1 MPRGLCVARQL
12 LKPQELTNWLVALTS
27 SSRPFY
33 NRSMPFVSVP
43 EAVEE
48 IRAGRILVVVDD
60 EDRENEGDLTV
71 AAEKVTPEIINFMAT
86 HGRGLI
92 CLALTPERCDFL
104 RLPLMSPLNTSNF
117 GTAFC
122 ESIDA
127 RDGVTT
133 GISAAD
139 RTRTILTAIDPT
151 CRPADLARPGHVFP
165 LRAREGGVLVRAGQ
179 TEASVDLARLAGL
192 APTGVICEIM
202 NQDGT
207 MARVPQLEE
216 FCARHSLKMI
226 SVADLIRDRMKHEK
240 FVRRVA
246 EGCVRTE
253 FGEFRTVAYASDLN
267 PEYHLALV
275 RGDVAGQ
282 ERVLVRMHSRCM
294 YGDVFGSTEC
304 DCHRLV
310 HASLGRI
317 AEEGAGVLVY
327 LHETGPGFR
336 IERDARGDP
345 RMVSH
350 GRDFM
355 HYAGEAGQRQL
366 QHEHGIGAQILS
378 DLGLHTIR
386 LLTNHPRKIVALE
399 GFGIEIVDQ
408 VPVGP

>member
-1 MPRGLCVARQL
+1 
-12 LKPQELTNWLVALTS
+12 
-27 SSRPFY
+27 
-33 NRSMPFVSVP
+33 MPFISVP
-43 EAVEE
+43 EAIEE
-48 IRAGRILVVVDD
+48 IRGGRILIVVDD
-60 EDRENEGDLTV
+60 EDRENEGDLTI

-92 CLALTPERCDFL
+92 CLALNAERCDYL
-104 RLPLMSPLNTSNF
+104 RLPLMSPTNTSNF

-133 GISAAD
+133 GISAGD
-139 RTRTILTAIDPT
+139 RARTILQTIDPD

-179 TEASVDLARLAGL
+179 TEAAVDLSRMAGMTP
-192 APTGVICEIM
+192 AGVICEIM
-202 NQDGT
+202 NEDGT
-207 MARVPQLEE
+207 MARVPELIE
-216 FCARHSLKMI
+216 FCTRHGLKMI
-226 SVADLIRDRMKHEK
+226 SVAELIRYRLKNEK
-240 FVRRVA
+240 FVRRAA
-246 EGCVRTE
+246 EGCIDTE
-253 FGEFRTVAYASDLN
+253 FGEFRTIAYTTDLN

-275 RGDVAGQ
+275 RGEVAGR
-282 ERVLVRMHSRCM
+282 EDVLVRMHSRCL
-294 YGDVFGSTEC
+294 YGDVFGSTAC
-304 DCHRLV
+304 DCNRLV
-310 HASLGRI
+310 RNSLRAI
-317 AEEGAGVLVY
+317 AEEGSGVLVY
-327 LHETGPGFR
+327 LHESGPGFR
-336 IERDARGDP
+336 IERETAAGP

-355 HYAGEAGQRQL
+355 HYKGEAGQRQL

-408 VPVGP
+408 VPVGH

>member
-1 MPRGLCVARQL
+1 
-12 LKPQELTNWLVALTS
+12 
-27 SSRPFY
+27 
-33 NRSMPFVSVP
+33 MPFVSVP
-43 EAVEE
+43 EAIGE
-48 IRAGRILVVVDD
+48 IRAGRIVVVVDD
-60 EDRENEGDLTV
+60 EDRENEGDLTI
-71 AAEKVTPEIINFMAT
+71 AAEKVTPEIVNFMAT

-92 CLALTPERCDFL
+92 CLTLTADRCDYL
-104 RLPLMSPLNTSNF
+104 RLPLMSPTNTSNF

-139 RTRTILTAIDPT
+139 RTRTILQALDPE

-165 LRAREGGVLVRAGQ
+165 LRARDGGVLVRAGQ
-179 TEASVDLARLAGL
+179 TEGSVDLARMAGM
-192 APTGVICEIM
+192 APAGVICEIM
-202 NQDGT
+202 NDDGT
-207 MARVPQLEE
+207 MARVPQLKE
-216 FCARHSLKMI
+216 FCLRHGLKMI
-226 SVADLIRDRMKHEK
+226 SVAELIRYRMKHER

-246 EGCVRTE
+246 EGCIQTE
-253 FGEFRTVAYASDLN
+253 FGDFRSIAYTSDLN

-275 RGDVAGQ
+275 LGEVAGR
-282 ERVLVRMHSRCM
+282 EGVLVRMHSRCLF
-294 YGDVFGSTEC
+294 GDVFGSTSC
-304 DCHRLV
+304 DCSRLV
-310 HASLGRI
+310 RSALRRI

-336 IERDARGDP
+336 IEREGFGDP
-345 RMVSH
+345 KMVSH

-355 HYAGEAGQRQL
+355 HYQGEAGQRQL

-399 GFGIEIVDQ
+399 GFGIEIAEQTPVD
-408 VPVGP
+408 G

>member
-1 MPRGLCVARQL
+1 
-12 LKPQELTNWLVALTS
+12 
-27 SSRPFY
+27 
-33 NRSMPFVSVP
+33 MPFVGIP
-43 EAVEE
+43 EAIEE
-48 IRAGRILVVVDD
+48 IRAGRIVVVVDD

-71 AAEKVTPEIINFMAT
+71 AAERVSPEIVNFMAT

-92 CLALTPERCDFL
+92 CLALTPERCAYL
-104 RLPLMSPLNTSNF
+104 ALPLMAARNTSSF

-127 RDGVTT
+127 RAGVTT

-139 RTRTILTAIDPT
+139 RARTILAAVDPQ

-179 TEASVDLARLAGL
+179 TEASVDLARMAGL
-192 APTGVICEIM
+192 APAGVICEIM
-202 NQDGT
+202 NDDGA
-207 MARVPQLEE
+207 MARVPQLVE
-216 FCARHSLKMI
+216 FSKLHNLKML
-226 SVADLIRDRMKHEK
+226 SVADLIRHRMKHEK
-240 FVRRVA
+240 FIRRVA
-246 EGCVRTE
+246 EGAIPTD
-253 FGEFRTVAYASDLN
+253 FGEFRTIAYASDLN

-294 YGDVFGSTEC
+294 FGDVFGSTQC
-304 DCHRLV
+304 ACARLV
-310 HASLGRI
+310 ENSLRAI
-317 AEEGAGVLVY
+317 AEVGQGVLVY

-336 IERDARGDP
+336 IDREVTGAPKMLG
-345 RMVSH
+345 H

-355 HYAGEAGQRQL
+355 HYQGPDGQRQL

-399 GFGIEIVDQ
+399 GFGIEVVDQ
-408 VPVGP
+408 IPVAG